1 MVTRIIQIAGSL
13 DKRYRELEF
22 SIEGQRY
29 GPYKLVASALAE
41 HLRNAGK
48 ECAVTLLV
56 PESLIAYMASSP
68 DEAEVL
74 LEDRE
79 RFAEEAKRRLRE
91 VVGTDFE
98 VMVLQ
103 GLGRYGLDQK
113 DGQKANLEFENSIG
127 NVSSYALV
135 ELTEHSDRDEELIF
149 CTSTGYN
156 AYLLAVQTALSVYY
170 AYRTIIDQASGKNG
184 SGRFVLR
191 TAYHPPPPSEGMKM
205 PVESEGMETP
215 VELEETRHR
224 AFFDFPELSAQLVTD
239 RTSKA
244 IELKRRLHRLKEEME
259 AERSKA
265 SLAFNAVKYNAPL
278 VLHYLEQPDGRKIL
292 RSLREALAEIEGARS
307 VVKDGSTVRVRRFR
321 VSRGEVSGWVIT
333 AALSTYLS
341 EVISSVRSKDRR
353 LKGILEVMGSV
364 YKDQRLEVNKYVLEH
379 EADQIAKAAEDM
391 RPGERRLLREVLK
404 LGGSGNPKR
413 NFFAH
418 AGLLADRTY
427 VTRTE
432 EGDVV
437 LEYDENRLK
446 EIMGWVRDPTP

>member
-13 DKRYRELEF
+13 DYRSYRELEF

-56 PESLIAYMASSP
+56 PESLVVYMAGSP
-68 DEAEVL
+68 EDAEGL
-74 LEDRE
+74 LRDKE
-79 RFAEEAKRRLRE
+79 RFAEEAKSRLRE
-91 VVGTDFE
+91 VVATDFE
-98 VMVLQ
+98 VRVVQ
-103 GLGRYGLDQK
+103 GLGHYASDRK
-113 DGQKANLEFENSIG
+113 WSLEFENSIG
-127 NVSSYALV
+127 NISSYMLV
-135 ELTEHSDRDEELIF
+135 ELTELSDRDEELIF

-156 AYLLAVQTALSVYY
+156 AYLLAVQMALSVYY
-170 AYRTIIDQASGKNG
+170 AYRAFTDQASGKNG
-184 SGRFVLR
+184 PGSFVLR
-191 TAYHPPPPSEGMKM
+191 TAYHPSP
-205 PVESEGMETP
+205 SEGMETP
-215 VELEETRHR
+215 VELEATHHR
-224 AFFDFPELSAQLVTD
+224 AFFDFPELSGQLVTD
-239 RTSKA
+239 RTSEA
-244 IELKRRLHRLKEEME
+244 NELKRRLHRLKEEME
-259 AERSKA
+259 AERSRA
-265 SLAFNAVKYNAPL
+265 MLAFNAVKYNAPL

-292 RSLREALAEIEGARS
+292 RSLREALAGIEGARS
-307 VVKDGSTVRVRRFR
+307 VVTEGSTVRVRRFR
-321 VSRGEVSGWVIT
+321 VGRGEVSGWVIT
-333 AALSTYLS
+333 AALSMYLS

-364 YKDQRLEVNKYVLEH
+364 YKDQKLEVNKYVLEH

>member
-13 DKRYRELEF
+13 DYKSYRELEF

-41 HLRNAGK
+41 HLRNTGK

-184 SGRFVLR
+184 SGRFVLK

-205 PVESEGMETP
+205 P

-239 RTSKA
+239 RTSEA

-278 VLHYLEQPDGRKIL
+278 VLHYIEQPEGRKIL
-292 RSLREALAEIEGARS
+292 ESLRGALAEIEGARS

-333 AALSTYLS
+333 AALSIYLS
-341 EVISSVRSKDRR
+341 EVISSVKSKDRR
-353 LKGILEVMGSV
+353 LRGILDVMSRV
-364 YKDQRLEVNKYVLEH
+364 YTDQRLEVNKYVLEH
-379 EADQIAKAAEDM
+379 EADQIAKAAEGM

-404 LGGSGNPKR
+404 LGGSGNLKR

-427 VTRTE
+427 VTKTE
-432 EGDVV
+432 DGDLV
-437 LEYDENRLK
+437 LEYDEKRLE
-446 EIMGWVRDPTP
+446 EIKKWVGDPMR

>member
-1 MVTRIIQIAGSL
+1 M
-13 DKRYRELEF
+13 ELE
-22 SIEGQRY
+22 
-29 GPYKLVASALAE
+29 AT
-41 HLRNAGK
+41 H
-48 ECAVTLLV
+48 
-56 PESLIAYMASSP
+56 
-68 DEAEVL
+68 
-74 LEDRE
+74 
-79 RFAEEAKRRLRE
+79 
-91 VVGTDFE
+91 
-98 VMVLQ
+98 
-103 GLGRYGLDQK
+103 
-113 DGQKANLEFENSIG
+113 
-127 NVSSYALV
+127 
-135 ELTEHSDRDEELIF
+135 
-149 CTSTGYN
+149 
-156 AYLLAVQTALSVYY
+156 
-170 AYRTIIDQASGKNG
+170 
-184 SGRFVLR
+184 
-191 TAYHPPPPSEGMKM
+191 
-205 PVESEGMETP
+205 
-215 VELEETRHR
+215 HR
-224 AFFDFPELSAQLVTD
+224 AFFDFPELSGQLVTD
-239 RTSKA
+239 RTSEA
-244 IELKRRLHRLKEEME
+244 NELKRRLHRLKEEME

-307 VVKDGSTVRVRRFR
+307 VVKDGNTVRVRRFR

-379 EADQIAKAAEDM
+379 EADQIAKATEDM

>member
-13 DKRYRELEF
+13 DYRSYRELEF

-41 HLRNAGK
+41 HKRNAGK

-56 PESLIAYMASSP
+56 PESLVVYMAGSP
-68 DEAEVL
+68 EDAEGL
-74 LEDRE
+74 LRDKE
-79 RFAEEAKRRLRE
+79 RFAEEARRRLRE

-98 VMVLQ
+98 VKIVQ
-103 GLGRYGLDQK
+103 GLGRYAL
-113 DGQKANLEFENSIG
+113 GQKGSLEFENSIG

-156 AYLLAVQTALSVYY
+156 AYLLAVQMALSVYY
-170 AYRTIIDQASGKNG
+170 AYRTFTDQASGKNG
-184 SGRFVLR
+184 PGRFVLR
-191 TAYHPPPPSEGMKM
+191 TAYHPSPSD
-205 PVESEGMETP
+205 GMETP
-215 VELEETRHR
+215 VELEATHHR
-224 AFFDFPELSAQLVTD
+224 AFFDFPELSGQLVTD
-239 RTSKA
+239 RTSEA
-244 IELKRRLHRLKEEME
+244 NELKRRLHRLKEEME

-292 RSLREALAEIEGARS
+292 RLLREAMVGIEGARS
-307 VVKDGSTVRVRRFR
+307 VVTEGSTVRVRRFR

-341 EVISSVRSKDRR
+341 KVISSVRSKDRR

-364 YKDQRLEVNKYVLEH
+364 YKDQKLEVNKYVLEH
-379 EADQIAKAAEDM
+379 EADQIAKATEDM

-432 EGDVV
+432 DGDVV
-437 LEYDENRLK
+437 LEYDENRLT

>member
-41 HLRNAGK
+41 HLRNTGK

-184 SGRFVLR
+184 SGRFVLK

-205 PVESEGMETP
+205 P

-239 RTSKA
+239 RTSEA
-244 IELKRRLHRLKEEME
+244 IELKRRLQRLVEEMMC
-259 AERSKA
+259 ERSKA
-265 SLAFNAVKYNAPL
+265 RLAFNAVKYNAPL
-278 VLHYLEQPDGRKIL
+278 VLHYIEQPDGRKIL
-292 RSLREALAEIEGARS
+292 RLLREALAGIEGARS
-307 VVKDGSTVRVRRFR
+307 VVTEGRTVRVRRFR
-321 VSRGEVSGWVIT
+321 VGWGEVSGWVIT

-364 YKDQRLEVNKYVLEH
+364 YKDQKLEVNRYVLEH
-379 EADQIAKAAEDM
+379 EADQIAKATEDM
-391 RPGERRLLREVLK
+391 RPGKRRLLREVLK